1 MNKRIPETQSAPPEI
16 PRKIHPVRIPGNHQ
30 TNYDLG
36 RAIIGMRYDQV
47 CEVLRGM
54 FDALSEEIA
63 RDMNLGHTQLV
74 KQLSTAWMYLGLMR
88 VYLQKALQVCRPYMK
103 HELGQGKDE

>member
-1 MNKRIPETQSAPPEI
+1 MNKPNVVEMQVLTEVPK
-16 PRKIHPVRIPGNHQ
+16 KIHPVRIPGNHQ

>member
-1 MNKRIPETQSAPPEI
+1 MNKKGVVEIRVIPEVPK
-16 PRKIHPVRIPGNHQ
+16 KIHPVRIPGYHQ

-36 RAIIGMRYDQV
+36 RAIIGLRYDQV
-47 CEVLRGM
+47 CAVLHGM

-63 RDMNLGHTQLV
+63 GDMNRGRTQLV
-74 KQLSTAWMYLGLMR
+74 KQLSTAWIYLGLMR
-88 VYLQKALQVCRPYMK
+88 VYLEKALQICRPYMK